1 MIQATFDY
9 DSANRIIGFKLTG
22 HADSAPY
29 GSDIVCSA
37 VSALSISTVNGL
49 SSVASLTPTVVA
61 KQDEGGFLC
70 LRMPPVDDYIQD
82 RISQAL
88 LLSFQNGLIDVEK
101 QYSDFIRIKV

>member
-1 MIQATFDY
+1 MT
-9 DSANRIIGFKLTG
+9 IGLLALELTG
-22 HADSAPY
+22 HADSGPY

-49 SSVASLTPTVVA
+49 STVASIEPVVVA
-61 KQDEGGFLC
+61 KQEEGNFLS

-88 LLSFQNGLIDVEK
+88 LQSFQNGLLDVEK
-101 QYSDFIRIKV
+101 QYSDYIRIN

>member
-1 MIQATFDY
+1 MIQAAFDY
-9 DSANRIIGFKLTG
+9 DNADRIIGFKLTG

-49 SSVASLTPTVVA
+49 STVASIEPVVVS
-61 KQDEGGFLC
+61 KPDEGGFLSV
-70 LRMPPVDDYIQD
+70 RMPPVDDYIQD

-88 LLSFQNGLIDVEK
+88 LQSFQNGLLDVEK
-101 QYSDFIRIKV
+101 QYSEYLRIN

>member
-1 MIQATFDY
+1 MIQAAFDY
-9 DSANRIIGFKLTG
+9 DNDDRIIGFKLTG
-22 HADSAPY
+22 HADSGPY

-49 SSVASLTPTVVA
+49 AAVASIEPVVVA
-61 KQDEGGFLC
+61 KQAEGGFLS

-88 LLSFQNGLIDVEK
+88 LQSFQNGLLDVEK
-101 QYSDFIRIKV
+101 QYSKYIRIN